1 MGFGDLKLYV
11 FNIGAVAVSISN
23 NITDTLRIS
32 LLILTIIYTILKI
45 KKLYGKGT
53 KWRYKL

>member
-1 MGFGDLKLYV
+1 MGLGDLKLYV

-23 NITDTLRIS
+23 SITDTLRIS

-53 KWRYKL
+53 K